1 VGAVA
6 VAVSVTVP
14 PTLTS
19 LGLAETDCQV
29 AHEFSVVVTATD
41 PVSAGT
47 VEHCRLT
54 DVRDV

>member
-14 PTLTS
+14 PTTS